1 MARIEI
7 SMEEYNAL
15 KAKIKTLEDTNGQL
29 AKDNAIL
36 KEHLREMKEALEDV
50 AASSLFERIFL
61 WRKIINGLKN
71 AE

>member
-15 KAKIKTLEDTNGQL
+15 RDKIKALEDTNGQL

-36 KEHLREMKEALEDV
+36 KEKVGRMNDTLEDITS
-50 AASSLFERIFL
+50 SSLFERLFS
-61 WRKIINGLKN
+61 WRKVINASKN
-71 AE
+71 EE

>member
-15 KAKIKTLEDTNGQL
+15 RDKIKALEDTNGQL

-36 KEHLREMKEALEDV
+36 KEKVGRMNDTLEGITS
-50 AASSLFERIFL
+50 SSLFERLFS
-61 WRKIINGLKN
+61 WRKVINAFKN
-71 AE
+71 EA

>member
-50 AASSLFERIFL
+50 AASSLFERLFS